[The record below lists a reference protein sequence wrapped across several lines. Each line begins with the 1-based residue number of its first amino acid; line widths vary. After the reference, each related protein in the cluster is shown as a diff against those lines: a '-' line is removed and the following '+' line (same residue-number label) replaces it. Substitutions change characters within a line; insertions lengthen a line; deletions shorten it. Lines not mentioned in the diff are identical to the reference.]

1 MGFRINT
8 NVASLQAQTSLN
20 KVTKES
26 QESFS
31 KLSSGSRITKAADD
45 AAGLGISEKLKAEI
59 RSTQQASRNAN
70 DGISMVQVAEGGLNE
85 TSNILVRMRE
95 LAIQAASD
103 TVGDSE
109 RGMANLEY
117 QQLKSE
123 MERISQV
130 TEFNG
135 KKLLNGDADRYEFQV
150 GTKGDEFEDRIAF
163 EAGQLNSGIESLGVG
178 SLEIASKD
186 GAQGSL
192 EAVDTAIDRVSGQRA
207 VLGSLQNRLVS
218 TTNNLQTSVENMSAA
233 NSRIR
238 DVDYA
243 EETAKQARNQII
255 SSAGTSVLAQAN
267 MSSQAALKLI
277 DRKSVV

>member
-20 KVTKES
+20 KVNKES
-26 QESFS
+26 QDSLS

-59 RSTQQASRNAN
+59 RSSQQATRNAN

-85 TSNILVRMRE
+85 ASNILVRMRE
-95 LAIQAASD
+95 LGVQSASD

-135 KKLLNGDADRYEFQV
+135 KKLLNGDSEKYEFQV
-150 GTKGDEFEDRIAF
+150 GTGGNEFEDRIAF
-163 EAGQLNSGIESLGVG
+163 QAGQINSGNESLGVS
-178 SLEIASKD
+178 SLDIGSKD
-186 GAQGSL
+186 GAQESL
-192 EAVDTAIDRVSGQRA
+192 NSVDSAIEKISSQRA

-218 TTNNLQTSVENMSAA
+218 TTNNLQTSTENMSAA

-238 DVDYA
+238 DTDYA
-243 EETAKQARNQII
+243 EETAKSARNQII
-255 SSAGTSVLAQAN
+255 QSAGTSVLAQAN
-267 MSSQAALKLI
+267 MSSQGALKLI
-277 DRKSVV
+277 G

>member
-8 NVASLQAQTSLN
+8 NVASLQTQNSLN
-20 KVTKES
+20 KVNRES

-59 RSTQQASRNAN
+59 RSTQQANRNAN

-95 LAIQAASD
+95 LSIQSASD

-117 QQLKSE
+117 QALKSE
-123 MERISQV
+123 MERISEV

-135 KKLLNGDADRYEFQV
+135 KKLLNGDADTYEFQI
-150 GTKGDEFEDRIAF
+150 GTTGVEADSRIGFAAS
-163 EAGQLNSGIESLGVG
+163 ELDSGLESLGVG
-178 SLEIASKD
+178 SVEIGSKE
-186 GAQGSL
+186 GAQDALSNL
-192 EAVDTAIDRVSGQRA
+192 DAAIEKVSSQRA
-207 VLGSLQNRLVS
+207 ILGSLQNRLVS
-218 TTNNLQTSVENMSAA
+218 TSNNLQTSAENLSAA

-243 EETAKQARNQII
+243 EETAKQTRNQIL

-267 MSSQAALKLI
+267 MSSQSALKLI
-277 DRKSVV
+277 G

>member
-20 KVTKES
+20 KVNKES
-26 QESFS
+26 QDSLS

-59 RSTQQASRNAN
+59 RSSQQATRNAN
-70 DGISMVQVAEGGLNE
+70 DGISMVQGAEGGLNE
-85 TSNILVRMRE
+85 ASNILVRMRE
-95 LAIQAASD
+95 LGVQSASD

-135 KKLLNGDADRYEFQV
+135 KKLLNGDSEKYEFQV
-150 GTKGDEFEDRIAF
+150 GTGGNEFEDRIAF
-163 EAGQLNSGIESLGVG
+163 QAGQINSGNESLGVS
-178 SLEIASKD
+178 SLDIGSKD
-186 GAQGSL
+186 GAQESL
-192 EAVDTAIDRVSGQRA
+192 NSVDSAIEKISSQRA

-218 TTNNLQTSVENMSAA
+218 TTNNLQTSTENMSAA

-238 DVDYA
+238 DTDYA
-243 EETAKQARNQII
+243 EETAKSARNQII
-255 SSAGTSVLAQAN
+255 QSAGTSVLAQAN
-267 MSSQAALKLI
+267 MSSQGALKLI
-277 DRKSVV
+277 G

>member
-20 KVTKES
+20 KVNKES
-26 QESFS
+26 QDSLS
-31 KLSSGSRITKAADD
+31 KLSSGSRITRAADD

-59 RSTQQASRNAN
+59 RSSQQATRNAN
-70 DGISMVQVAEGGLNE
+70 DGISMIQVAEGGLNE
-85 TSNILVRMRE
+85 ASNILVRMRE
-95 LAIQAASD
+95 LGVQSASD

-123 MERISQV
+123 MDRISQV

-135 KKLLNGDADRYEFQV
+135 KKVLNGNTEKYEFQV
-150 GTKGDEFEDRIAF
+150 GTGGSEFEDRIAF
-163 EAGQLNSGIESLGVG
+163 QSGQINSGNESLGVT
-178 SLEIASKD
+178 SLDIGSKD
-186 GAQGSL
+186 GAQESL
-192 EAVDTAIDRVSGQRA
+192 NSVDSAIEKISSQRA

-218 TTNNLQTSVENMSAA
+218 TTNNLQTSTENMSAA

-238 DVDYA
+238 DTDYA
-243 EETAKQARNQII
+243 EETAKSARNQII
-255 SSAGTSVLAQAN
+255 QSAGTSVLAQAN
-267 MSSQAALKLI
+267 MSSQGALKLI
-277 DRKSVV
+277 G

>member
-8 NVASLQAQTSLN
+8 NVASLQAQNSVS
-20 KVTKES
+20 KVNKES
-26 QESFS
+26 TESFS

-45 AAGLGISEKLKAEI
+45 AAGLAISEKLKAEI
-59 RSTQQASRNAN
+59 RSSQQANRNAN
-70 DGISMVQVAEGGLNE
+70 DAVSMVQVAEGGLNE
-85 TSNILVRMRE
+85 TSNILTRMRE
-95 LAIQAASD
+95 LAIQSSSD

-123 MERISQV
+123 MDRISQV

-135 KKLLNGDADRYEFQV
+135 KKLLNGDGDKYEFQV
-150 GTKGDEFEDRIAF
+150 GTKGDEFENRIGF
-163 EAGQLNSGIESLGVG
+163 ESSQLNAGLESLGV
-178 SLEIASKD
+178 SSIEIASKE
-186 GAQGSL
+186 GAQDSL
-192 EAVDTAIDRVSGQRA
+192 SSIDSAIEKVSGQRA

-218 TTNNLQTSVENMSAA
+218 TSNNLQTYTENMSAA

-255 SSAGTSVLAQAN
+255 TSAGTSVLAQAN
-267 MSSQAALKLI
+267 MSGQSALKLI
-277 DRKSVV
+277 G

>member
-8 NVASLQAQTSLN
+8 NVASMQAQSSLN
-20 KVTKES
+20 KVNRES
-26 QESFS
+26 QESFA
-31 KLSSGSRITKAADD
+31 KLSSGQRITKAADD
-45 AAGLGISEKLKAEI
+45 AAGLAISEKLKAEI
-59 RSTQQASRNAN
+59 RSAQQANRNVN
-70 DGISMVQVAEGGLNE
+70 DGVSLVQVAEGGLNE

-95 LAIQAASD
+95 LAIQSASD

-123 MERISQV
+123 MDRISQV

-135 KKLLNGDADRYEFQV
+135 KKLLNGSGDKIDFQV
-150 GTKGDEFEDRIAF
+150 GTGADEFKDRIS
-163 EAGQLNSGIESLGVG
+163 LDTSVINSGIDAMGVEG
-178 SLEIASKD
+178 VDVSTKE

-192 EAVDTAIDRVSGQRA
+192 GALDSAIEKISGQRA
-207 VLGSLQNRLVS
+207 VLGSLQNRLTS
-218 TTNNLQTSVENMSAA
+218 TSNNLQVYTENMSAA

-243 EETAKQARNQII
+243 EESAKQARNQILT
-255 SSAGTSVLAQAN
+255 SAGTSVLAQAN
-267 MSSQAALKLI
+267 VSSQNALKLI
-277 DRKSVV
+277 G